1 MIEQLQEIL
10 CTGCKS
16 VEKDVKE
23 LRFGCVVIDKDN
35 LPRTVL
41 KKYHSE
47 NIVLMEDS
55 VIKPYITRIWDED
68 MRRYKIIWNP
78 LSLKHLMM
86 YCNKIWIALWID
98 WKVIN
103 SIVHDD
109 YWVNFIDVT
118 EEYNPSKELYE
129 QEDKVLLDIINFF
142 KGQLWNQ

>member
-78 LSLKHLMM
+78 LSLKHIMM
-86 YCNKIWIALWID
+86 YANEKGIKITIERQNMLFEILWD
-98 WKVIN
+98 WSYIK
-103 SIVHDD
+103 
-109 YWVNFIDVT
+109 
-118 EEYNPSKELYE
+118 YNYNLELHE